1 MDYAS
6 WILALLGMAT
16 AVVFGVVVVYVV
28 ASAIANMMRM
38 RNRRRKLAHHG

>member
-16 AVVFGVVVVYVV
+16 AVVFVVVVVYLL
-28 ASAIANMMRM
+28 ASTIANVMKTRS
-38 RNRRRKLAHHG
+38 RRRKLAHRG